1 MALEHGVCAV
11 TVWVMRLAVVGIALV
26 VAATS
31 CASPAAET
39 AGLDAESRELAAYL
53 ATTYRLTSQLLDE
66 QAAAMPSF
74 QDITEASPQATADQQ
89 AAVVASL
96 EDYLAALMAIDP
108 PAGAADL
115 HARTIVMT
123 EQGIAN
129 NRAFQEASASGDPE
143 QLLQASQ
150 DMLASVGQLLQES
163 FELAFE
169 GASIVEQVLAGRED
183 PESRYIIELLALR
196 TSPSAR
202 LMETIG
208 SQLSTASTVDEM
220 ADLLD
225 TTVSAMVAL
234 EADYGAITP
243 PRDWSAL
250 HEEQL
255 QLLTDA
261 IDLYSR
267 MADALEDPTE
277 ILGLFEELLDFAART
292 PELSAKVSSN
302 LADYFE
308 SLA

>member
-1 MALEHGVCAV
+1 
-11 TVWVMRLAVVGIALV
+11 MRLALVGLALL

-53 ATTYRLTSQLLDE
+53 ATTYRLTGELLAE

-74 QDITEASPQATADQQ
+74 QDIAEGSPQATAEQQ
-89 AAVVASL
+89 AAVLVLL
-96 EDYLAALMAIDP
+96 EDYLAALSAIDP
-108 PAGAADL
+108 PAGAADF
-115 HARTIVMT
+115 HTRTAAMI
-123 EQGIAN
+123 EQSIAG
-129 NRAFQEASASGDPE
+129 NRALQEASGSGDPE
-143 QLLQASQ
+143 QVLQASR
-150 DMLASVGQLLQES
+150 DMLALVGELLQES

-169 GASIVEQVLAGRED
+169 AANIVEQVLAGRED

-196 TSPSAR
+196 TSPASQ

-208 SQLSTASTVDEM
+208 SQLSAVSTVDEM

-225 TTVSAMVAL
+225 TTTSAMVAL
-234 EADYGAITP
+234 EADYSAITP
-243 PRDWSAL
+243 PQAWSAL

-277 ILGLFEELLDFAART
+277 IVELFEELLDFATRV
-292 PELSAKVSSN
+292 PELSAKLSSN